1 MPDAAKKQVE
11 IGLVLQGGGALG
23 AYECGAITALLDMMD
38 EAAAH
43 GAPIV
48 LKAVSGVSIGAIN
61 AACVVGAKNRGD
73 ARRRLA
79 ALWEALALETPFFW
93 PPAASRDLSLFGLP
107 GFYAPRPDVW
117 AFPTW
122 THWYDTSPLLATLTR
137 HVDFAALNTSATAF
151 IVTAVDVESGKL
163 ARFSNRASDG
173 EPPTEIGPKHILAS
187 GSLPPQFP
195 WTGIAGHRFW
205 DGGIVDNTPL
215 GDVIEAFTPGD
226 AVDRLLIV
234 MNLYPLRARLPQ
246 NLADVEDRVHELAFG
261 NRTRQDG
268 AVARRI
274 NALVETVEELA
285 TLVPAKSLEP
295 PAASPHRRGAPL
307 QGHRRDHPYRHA
319 GPGRRRTAR
328 RAAAIRRP
336 AWSARLLSR
345 DGDAPPRRRPCCRA
359 RKAAAAVPT
368 HGLMTETRGRR
379 AAAATRV

>member
-187 GSLPPQFP
+187 GSLPPQYP

-234 MNLYPLRARLPQ
+234 MNLYPLRARLPR

-285 TLVPAKSLEP
+285 TLIPAKSLESRLQARIDEARRYKVIDAITHIDMQDPDAAAP
-295 PAASPHRRGAPL
+295 PGAQRPSDDQHGLRDFSPATVT
-307 QGHRRDHPYRHA
+307 
-319 GPGRRRTAR
+319 RRRADGH
-328 RAAAIRRP
+328 AVALAKLRP
-336 AWSARLLSR
+336 LFE
-345 DGDAPPRRRPCCRA
+345 
-359 RKAAAAVPT
+359 T